1 MAGILQPHK
10 VKQREYESN
19 DDILLKQKQYIV
31 KEIMINPD
39 TNARNPAEFLLHHT
53 KGSLNSFD
61 IHSLIKLLFLIL
73 VFVHRN
79 LIA

>member
-19 DDILLKQKQYIV
+19 DDILLEQKQYIV

-39 TNARNPAEFLLHHT
+39 TNARNPAEFLLHNT
-53 KGSLNSFD
+53 KDSLNSFD

-73 VFVHRN
+73 VFVYRN